1 MSSGRF
7 RGILLVSDFRL
18 RTKEKE
24 NCIALL
30 TGPYGITHT
39 DKLVRHGGPESWP
52 EVFFLDVTV
61 CSFLKGL
68 IAYRPNIHGVSKSRG
83 VVTADHV

>member
-18 RTKEKE
+18 RAKRKRKLH
-24 NCIALL
+24 CVVDR
-30 TGPYGITHT
+30 ITHT

-52 EVFFLDVTV
+52 EVFFLNVMA